1 MWAACDRPTRIM
13 SLVDSLLKV
22 ATGLALASGVVLSF
36 SCARQDPEVTILRL
50 GHGLNT
56 NHPVHLGMQKL
67 ADDLLERTDG
77 KVRIVIYPNE
87 QLGSER
93 ESLELLQLGALDMT
107 KASSAVLEA
116 FQEEYKVFGLP
127 FLFDSGEH
135 MWHVLEGPIGAEI
148 LASGRDRNL
157 LGLCYYDAGARSFY
171 TRDRPIREPDD
182 LRGLNIRVQQSEM
195 AIRMVRALGG
205 SPTPVS
211 WGELY
216 SALQQGIVDGAE
228 NNPPSFFTS
237 NHYLASRYFSRNEHL
252 RLPDVLVI
260 QTRLFDRLSPE
271 HQEALLKAAAVSV
284 AYQREIWKTAEEVA
298 LIAVQEAGV
307 EVIEFQDLT
316 PFQERVQ
323 SILLDFEGTVVGD
336 LAERIRAATPTDESA
351 SHR

>member
-1 MWAACDRPTRIM
+1 MP
-13 SLVDSLLKV
+13 LVNSVLKV
-22 ATGLALASGVVLSF
+22 GTGLALAAGLVLSF
-36 SCARQDPEVTILRL
+36 GCARQDSEVTTLRL

-67 ADDLLERTDG
+67 AEELRERTDG

-107 KASSAVLEA
+107 KASSAVMEA

-127 FLFDSGEH
+127 FLFNSGEH
-135 MWHVLEGPIGAEI
+135 MWQVLEGPIGRQI
-148 LASGRDRNL
+148 LESGRDRNL

-171 TRDRPIREPDD
+171 TRNTPIREPDD

-195 AIRMVRALGG
+195 AMKMVRALGG

-228 NNPPSFFTS
+228 NNPPSFYTS
-237 NHYLASRYFSRNEHL
+237 NHYQASRYFSRNEHL
-252 RLPDVLVI
+252 RLPDVLLI
-260 QTRLFDRLSPE
+260 QSRRFDNLSDA
-271 HQEALLKAAAVSV
+271 HQQAFREALAVSV
-284 AYQREIWKTAEEVA
+284 AFQREIWQLAEEEA
-298 LIAVQEAGV
+298 IQAVKAAGV
-307 EVIEFQDLT
+307 EVIEFDDLS
-316 PFQERVQ
+316 PFQEKVQ
-323 SILLDFEGTVVGD
+323 SILLEFEGTIVGD
-336 LAERIRAATPTDESA
+336 LAERIRLFDTTANPE
-351 SHR
+351 